1 MEQTV
6 VILKPDVFIKE
17 ERDEY
22 SQLKKELPRA
32 EKFIEYVQWKITEL
46 NLVILNERK
55 EQLSKELVAVH
66 YQEHKD
72 NPAKFNSILNNMT
85 FWPCYLMLIEWID
98 SQKVIRALIMEIRE
112 EFLSTAKVARRNMI
126 HASGNLDA
134 AKFEAEL
141 HFR

>member
-6 VILKPDVFIKE
+6 VILKPDVFIQE

-32 EKFIEYVQWKITEL
+32 EKFIEYIQWRITEL
-46 NLVILNERK
+46 NLVILSERK